1 MSVRTF
7 PSRSTTP
14 DSLSWILLVRPEV
27 VITVTPLRVNVPLA
41 PTLRITLAPL
51 ASTYFPLE
59 GSWYSSDEIVPYCH
73 SP

>member
-1 MSVRTF
+1 M
-7 PSRSTTP
+7 
-14 DSLSWILLVRPEV
+14 LVRPEV